1 MLVNSSLCT
10 ADKPEI
16 EQICNDD
23 SCPAKW
29 VTGNW
34 SEVGDYVCYI
44 VNNYERCCLRCSV
57 SDNFF
62 SESYTVLKTAPE
74 DTYFGA

>member
-44 VNNYERCCLRCSV
+44 VKIMKDAASDVQSV
-57 SDNFF
+57 ITSF